1 TLLAI
6 WLMHRTVCSPFGL
19 SIQALRVCG
28 VRAGMVVRP
37 CRRYLL
43 PSLSFAYLYA
53 VLACAMLAP
62 LARSITPYYS
72 HWIYSSEPVLA
83 SLIGGIY
90 VFAGPIVGSVL
101 FIGIKEV
108 VVRSTEYWMLVMG
121 VIVIALVLGFR
132 GGVLGRFQGQQKG
145 D

>member
-1 TLLAI
+1 
-6 WLMHRTVCSPFGL
+6 
-19 SIQALRVCG
+19 
-28 VRAGMVVRP
+28 
-37 CRRYLL
+37 
-43 PSLSFAYLYA
+43 
-53 VLACAMLAP
+53 
-62 LARSITPYYS
+62 
-72 HWIYSSEPVLA
+72 A